1 MTVIV
6 LDASAG
12 VEIALQSP
20 IGRQLQAKIP
30 AGATTW
36 VPEHY
41 FVEVTG
47 VLRRDD
53 INRRHSVAKVQVA
66 LDRLLASPVRRVS
79 VRPLVGEAWLLR
91 HNMTV
96 ADALYVVVAKH
107 LGAELVTTDLKL
119 ANSPTLPVSTITP

>member
-1 MTVIV
+1 MTAIV

-20 IGRQLQAKIP
+20 IGRQVQAKIP
-30 AGATTW
+30 TGATTW

-47 VLRRDD
+47 VLRRDE
-53 INRRHSVAKVQVA
+53 INRRHSAAKIQVA
-66 LDRLLASPVRRVS
+66 LDRLLGAPVRRVS

-91 HNMTV
+91 HNITV
-96 ADALYVVVAKH
+96 AMPSTWWWRAKPS
-107 LGAELVTTDLKL
+107 L
-119 ANSPTLPVSTITP
+119 TLPSTIVLGTVLTTVS